1 MGSIEAAKK
10 VTDSLSKYRNSGFGT
25 KITFPV
31 YQTIERIVEDERDY
45 VQTNG
50 EEELEKYK
58 ISNYEVKIKSTGL
71 EFQDYNIIK
80 DYINGIKIDY
90 INKNLSDEVKNS
102 KSYKFYFD
110 YFLDKGI
117 PYEKYKNAEEKF
129 IIQENEAHKKFV
141 EKKNKYKI
149 NILNTIISKRI
160 REINNLQSSF
170 DIENNKKNESVD
182 VGKEKNT
189 PSQSVKECMDYIKK
203 NKDISDD
210 KPDETLNQCITQV
223 TNFLNYVEHEYE
235 NREKRRIRYRA
246 EIINR
251 EDILKQNETNELFD
265 ITENKKIID
274 DTKHLLE
281 KLTRSEEEDRYF
293 NYKKRQIDRT
303 KLEKRLF
310 SNELILELEN
320 LNENEYEKIK
330 SENTEISSK
339 LDSLKPTEDEQNYLY
354 LKLLPGSKI
363 YIDREE
369 EDNHQSEGFKM
380 FKFDQQGDNG
390 QNKAILTHDLK
401 GRTSTTPP
409 TTDDNFLFPI
419 EHVQKYLNELFNKK
433 LDILKNFENKNDIGM
448 VDIYKK
454 IINSDEEFIEFVGEH
469 LHNSIDERMVQLK
482 QNEMDKRWGPHGF
495 NILFMKCFLYNR
507 TNNESINIYNFSK
520 YSTGIPKHVLNDL
533 YGLSKKNE
541 INLTI
546 TMNKMLSLTS
556 ELYYYKS
563 IISKIICRL
572 GIDETED
579 SYFKIIMLFR
589 FLFLTKNPKAFPLIL
604 NHLNLYIEIK
614 ESEIKKLEEIILI
627 NRRIDELF
635 KLEKKTSAPLQNL
648 AEISTSIYE
657 LDYRKRIIEII
668 LLHYKNPDKLNDDE
682 KNVIET
688 TSKPINDFINGLNRK
703 KYILSDEYIIVQN
716 FEFGEYEFILNYYEK
731 FLTDMIQKCE
741 LSVDLSG

>member
-25 KITFPV
+25 KITFAV
-31 YQTIERIVEDERDY
+31 YQTIEGIVEDERDY
-45 VQTNG
+45 VQKNG

-58 ISNYEVKIKSTGL
+58 ISNYEDKIKSTGL
-71 EFQDYNIIK
+71 EFQDYNRIK
-80 DYINGIKIDY
+80 DYINGTKIDY

-117 PYEKYKNAEEKF
+117 PYEKYKNAEEQF

-141 EKKNKYKI
+141 EEKNKYKI
-149 NILNTIISKRI
+149 NILNTIISKRR
-160 REINNLQSSF
+160 REINNLQRSF

-182 VGKEKNT
+182 VGKEKKT

-210 KPDETLNQCITQV
+210 KPDEILNQCITQV
-223 TNFLNYVEHEYE
+223 TNFLNYVEHGYE

-246 EIINR
+246 EIIIR
-251 EDILKQNETNELFD
+251 EDILKQNEKNKLFD
-265 ITENKKIID
+265 ITDYKQIID
-274 DTKHLLE
+274 EKKHRLE
-281 KLTRSEEEDRYF
+281 QLTRSEEEDTYF

-320 LNENEYEKIK
+320 LNENEEEKIK
-330 SENTEISSK
+330 SENIEILSE

-380 FKFDQQGDNG
+380 VKFDQQGDNG

-401 GRTSTTPP
+401 GRPSTTPP

-469 LHNSIDERMVQLK
+469 LHNSIDERMVQLEK
-482 QNEMDKRWGPHGF
+482 DEMGKRWGPHGF
-495 NILFMKCFLYNR
+495 NILFMKCFVYNI

-563 IISKIICRL
+563 IISKIICRI
-572 GIDETED
+572 GIDETKD

-604 NHLNLYIEIK
+604 NHLNLYIEIE

-627 NRRIDELF
+627 NKRIDELF
-635 KLEKKTSAPLQNL
+635 KLKKKTSAPLQNL
-648 AEISTSIYE
+648 ADISTSIYE

-688 TSKPINDFINGLNRK
+688 TSKPIKDFINDLNK
-703 KYILSDEYIIVQN
+703 EKYILSDEYIIVQN
-716 FEFGEYEFILNYYEK
+716 FEFSEYEFILNYYEK
-731 FLTDMIQKCE
+731 FLKDMIRKCK
-741 LSVDLSG
+741 LSVDLTG

>member
-1 MGSIEAAKK
+1 VVA
-10 VTDSLSKYRNSGFGT
+10 R
-25 KITFPV
+25 
-31 YQTIERIVEDERDY
+31 
-45 VQTNG
+45 
-50 EEELEKYK
+50 
-58 ISNYEVKIKSTGL
+58 
-71 EFQDYNIIK
+71 
-80 DYINGIKIDY
+80 
-90 INKNLSDEVKNS
+90 
-102 KSYKFYFD
+102 
-110 YFLDKGI
+110 
-117 PYEKYKNAEEKF
+117 
-129 IIQENEAHKKFV
+129 
-141 EKKNKYKI
+141 KNKYKI

>member
-10 VTDSLSKYRNSGFGT
+10 VPNSLSKYRNSGFGT

-45 VQTNG
+45 VQKNG

-58 ISNYEVKIKSTGL
+58 ISNYENKIKSTGL
-71 EFQDYNIIK
+71 EFQDYNRIK
-80 DYINGIKIDY
+80 DYINGTKIDY

-117 PYEKYKNAEEKF
+117 PYEKYKNAEEQF

-141 EKKNKYKI
+141 EEKNKYKI
-149 NILNTIISKRI
+149 NILNTIISKRR

-182 VGKEKNT
+182 VGKEKKT
-189 PSQSVKECMDYIKK
+189 PSQTVKECMDFIKK

-251 EDILKQNETNELFD
+251 EDILKQNETNESFD

-310 SNELILELEN
+310 YNELILELEN

-533 YGLSKKNE
+533 YCLSEKNE
-541 INLTI
+541 IKLTI

-563 IISKIICRL
+563 IISKIICR
-572 GIDETED
+572 IDDLSFNT
-579 SYFKIIMLFR
+579 IMLFR
-589 FLFLTKNPKAFPLIL
+589 FLFLTFNKEAFDLIL
-604 NHLNLYIEIK
+604 NHLNSYIDIE
-614 ESEIKKLEEIILI
+614 ESENKKLKEIRII
-627 NRRIDELF
+627 NLRIIELF
-635 KLEKKTSAPLQNL
+635 KLKKKTSAPQGL
-648 AEISTSIYE
+648 ADKSISIYE
-657 LDYRKRIIEII
+657 LDYRHHAIEDI
-668 LLHYKNPDKLNDDE
+668 LLNYKNPYKLN
-682 KNVIET
+682 KNEEEVIEN
-688 TSKPINDFINGLNRK
+688 TSKAIKDFINDLNK
-703 KYILSDEYIIVQN
+703 GKYILSDKYIIVRY
-716 FEFGEYEFILNYYEK
+716 FELGEYEFIFNYYEQ
-731 FLTDMIQKCE
+731 FLTDMIRKCK
-741 LSVDLSG
+741 LSVDLTG